1 MGALRDLGFLLAL
14 PLGIAAVACQGNLA
28 GAGGRNG
35 ASSGSGSASGVGS
48 GGSAALP
55 PGTSTMSLLPASIR
69 RLTNLEYEN
78 SVRDVVGNTDP
89 VTTDFV
95 PDARQSGFTVNEAQ
109 IVDSVLIK
117 QLAGAAATLA
127 ADVRANLDTAAPC
140 ADQTAGAE
148 DCAKS
153 FIQSFA
159 TRAFRRPLGDD
170 EAARLLTLYHA
181 AADGAT
187 YADGIEEVAS
197 GVLQSAAFLYLTAT
211 GGGASGTNVELTPY
225 EIASQMSYL
234 LRASPPSQDL
244 IAAAVAGKLD
254 TSDGRAQAI
263 QDYGLL
269 GGADPLNRTVRI
281 IREWLGTDQLEDT
294 AKDTTVYP
302 DFPGLKPAMVAE
314 TTDFLNDVVTR
325 RDKGYGTLQELL
337 GANWTSTKDP
347 NLAALYDAAGPGTD
361 ADDTI
366 TLPKRI
372 GILNQGAF
380 LSVYAHANETAP
392 VLRGVA
398 ILRRVTCIGVPS
410 PATLNI
416 TVVPLVPD
424 PTKSMRDRLGAHVSD
439 PVCAT
444 CHTQIDNIGFT
455 FELYD
460 GMGKDHFT
468 DVNMAPINSA
478 ATISQTK
485 SDLDNQTFADSNA
498 LATALS
504 TDPMVRECFARN
516 IFRASSGRSD
526 DTSQSSEDDFVK
538 YWHTQ
543 DDSLPEAQ
551 KAGIINTIMDYIKSP
566 TFTLRRTQ

>member
-1 MGALRDLGFLLAL
+1 
-14 PLGIAAVACQGNLA
+14 
-28 GAGGRNG
+28 
-35 ASSGSGSASGVGS
+35 
-48 GGSAALP
+48 
-55 PGTSTMSLLPASIR
+55 
-69 RLTNLEYEN
+69 
-78 SVRDVVGNTDP
+78 
-89 VTTDFV
+89 
-95 PDARQSGFTVNEAQ
+95 
-109 IVDSVLIK
+109 
-117 QLAGAAATLA
+117 
-127 ADVRANLDTAAPC
+127 
-140 ADQTAGAE
+140 
-148 DCAKS
+148 
-153 FIQSFA
+153 
-159 TRAFRRPLGDD
+159 
-170 EAARLLTLYHA
+170 
-181 AADGAT
+181 
-187 YADGIEEVAS
+187 
-197 GVLQSAAFLYLTAT
+197 
-211 GGGASGTNVELTPY
+211 
-225 EIASQMSYL
+225 

>member
-1 MGALRDLGFLLAL
+1 
-14 PLGIAAVACQGNLA
+14 
-28 GAGGRNG
+28 
-35 ASSGSGSASGVGS
+35 
-48 GGSAALP
+48 
-55 PGTSTMSLLPASIR
+55 MSLLPTSIR

-78 SVRDVVGNTDP
+78 SVRDVVGNAEP
-89 VTTDFV
+89 VASDFV
-95 PDARQSGFTVNEAQ
+95 PDSRQSGFTVNEAQ
-109 IVDSVLIK
+109 RVDSVLIK
-117 QLAGAAATLA
+117 QLSGAAATLA

-140 ADQTAGAE
+140 ADQMAGAE
-148 DCAKS
+148 ACAKS

-159 TRAFRRPLGDD
+159 TRAFRRPVGDD
-170 EAARLLTLYHA
+170 EAAQLLTLYHA

-197 GVLQSAAFLYLTAT
+197 GVLQSAAFLYLTET
-211 GGGASGTNVELTPY
+211 GGGASGANIELTPY
-225 EIASQMSYL
+225 EVASQMSYL

-254 TSDGRAQAI
+254 TTDGRVQAI

-325 RDKGYGTLQELL
+325 RDKGNGTLEQLL
-337 GANWTSTKDP
+337 GANWTSTKDA
-347 NLAALYDAAGPGTD
+347 NLAALYDASGPGSD

-366 TLPKRI
+366 LLPKRR

-380 LSVYAHANETAP
+380 LSVYAHASETGP

-398 ILRRVTCIGVPS
+398 ILRRVTCLGVAS

-424 PTKSMRDRLGAHVSD
+424 PTKSMRERLSGHVTD
-439 PVCAT
+439 TVCAG
-444 CHTQIDNIGFT
+444 CHTRIDNLGLT
-455 FELYD
+455 FEIYN
-460 GMGKDHFT
+460 GMGKDQFMDSGQPIDSSGALT
-468 DVNMAPINSA
+468 D
-478 ATISQTK
+478 TTTE
-485 SDLDNQTFADSNA
+485 LDRSYTDSND
-498 LATALS
+498 LAVALS
-504 TDPMVRECFARN
+504 TSPTVRECFARN

-526 DTSQSSEDDFVK
+526 DTSSSSEDDFVK

-543 DDSLPEAQ
+543 DDVLPNEQ
-551 KAGIINTIMDYIKSP
+551 KAGIINTIIDYIKSP
-566 TFTLRRTQ
+566 TFALRRTQ